1 MPPIDPGILE
11 QIILLQSTLHVMND
25 DLGMA
30 RFLCRGLSRLP
41 SLESVGIYI
50 GEKLISEEAPPPFT
64 EEDCRRL
71 FRILS
76 DGRFTADERNT
87 FESRFRD
94 RFQARWLRIE
104 TALKLYGVLLVVH
117 PEPCFDN
124 LAPYIE
130 NTLNIM
136 ALVIENNRQK
146 TELLNHQTVL
156 ENLVLK
162 RTRALQKNVRKLEVE
177 VAERK
182 RAEERLSEALAW
194 HEALFDGSRDAVF
207 ISDAS
212 ARFIEVNEA
221 ACRLTGYA
229 KPELLAMRIPD
240 LHEAVDLDAF
250 RNFHSR
256 IMAGEAIVSE
266 APVLRKDGRK
276 VDTEFNNQ
284 RVVIGDT
291 AYMHTAARDISDR
304 KQAEKALRES
314 TERFQKVFHS
324 QLDAIFVLNAET
336 PPRIIDCNTAA
347 TRVFGYPPQELIGRT
362 VRRLHVDESH
372 LRSFQEKL
380 YQSMT
385 SKGVLK
391 DMPFSMK
398 RKDGAVFPSEHT
410 VLELTESAGERT
422 GWISVIRD
430 RSDRKQME
438 DRLRQAQK
446 MEAIGALAGGIA
458 HDFNNLLFPIL
469 GISELLMEDLPPGD
483 PNHDSAAEIYKAAR
497 RAGELTNQILS
508 FSRQTDHKKSPI
520 EVQAILKEVL
530 KLSRSTIP
538 AYIDILQDIQKDCG
552 PVLADP
558 TQLHQIAMNLITNAY
573 HAVEPEGG
581 RISVRLREI
590 ESSPPEM
597 TGAPLGPGRYVR
609 LTVSDTGCGIE
620 PAVMEKI
627 FEPYFTTKKKGK
639 GTGLGLSVVYG
650 IVKEHGGEIR
660 VSSDLGIGAEFDVY
674 LPVVKPPSRTAAA
687 APAEPLPIGTER
699 VLMVDDEAPIVRLVT
714 QMLERLGYRVAGQTG
729 SLDALEAF
737 EADPDAYD
745 LVITDMSMPHLPGDR
760 LSRELIAIRPDLPI
774 IICTGFSEKI
784 DPEIA
789 RSLGIRGFLMK
800 PIVQS
805 DLARLV
811 RKVLDEK
818 QEE

>member
-11 QIILLQSTLHVMND
+11 QIILLQSTLHVMQD
-25 DLGMA
+25 DRGMA
-30 RFLCRGLSRLP
+30 KFLCRGLSRLP
-41 SLESVGIYI
+41 SLASVSIYI
-50 GEKLISEEAPPPFT
+50 GEKLISEEAPAPFAK
-64 EEDCRRL
+64 EDCRRL

-76 DGRFTADERNT
+76 DGRFTADEQNA
-87 FESRFRD
+87 FESQFRD
-94 RFQARWLRIE
+94 QFQARWLRIE
-104 TALKLYGVLLVVH
+104 TALKLYGVLLIEH

-146 TELLNHQTVL
+146 TELMNHQAVL

-162 RTRALQKNVRKLEVE
+162 RTRALQKNVHRLEVE
-177 VAERK
+177 VAERR
-182 RAEERLSEALAW
+182 RAEDRLSEALAW
-194 HEALFDGSRDAVF
+194 HETLFNGSRDAVF

-212 ARFIEVNEA
+212 ARFIEVNDA
-221 ACRLTGYA
+221 ACRLTGYDR
-229 KPELLAMRIPD
+229 PELLTMRIPD
-240 LHEAVDLDAF
+240 LHEEIDLDAF
-250 RNFHSR
+250 RKFHGR

-266 APVLRKDGRK
+266 APILRKDGQK
-276 VDTEFNNQ
+276 IDTEFNNQ

-291 AYMHTAARDISDR
+291 AYMHTAARDISKR

-314 TERFQKVFHS
+314 TERFQKVFNS
-324 QLDAIFVLNAET
+324 QLDAIFVLDAET
-336 PPRIIDCNTAA
+336 PARIIDCNTAV
-347 TRVFGYPPQELIGRT
+347 TRIFGYEPQELIGRT
-362 VRRLHVDESH
+362 VRRLFVDENR
-372 LRSFQEKL
+372 LDAFQKKL
-380 YQSMT
+380 YQRMKSE
-385 SKGVLK
+385 GVLK
-391 DMPFSMK
+391 DMPFTMK
-398 RKDGAVFPSEHT
+398 RKDGAAFPSEHT
-410 VLELTESAGERT
+410 VLELTNEIGERT

-430 RSDRKQME
+430 LTDRKQME

-469 GISELLMEDLPPGD
+469 GISEMLLEDLPPGD
-483 PNHDSAAEIYKAAR
+483 PNHDSAGEIYKAAR

-530 KLSRSTIP
+530 KLSRATIP

-558 TQLHQIAMNLITNAY
+558 TQVHQIAMNLITNAY

-590 ESSPPEM
+590 GESPAEM
-597 TGAPLGPGRYVR
+597 TDTPLRPGRYVR

-660 VSSDLGIGAEFDVY
+660 VSSELGQGTAFDVY
-674 LPVVKPPSRTAAA
+674 LPVVKPPSRTATADA
-687 APAEPLPIGTER
+687 AEPFPTGTER
-699 VLMVDDEAPIVRLVT
+699 VMMVDDEAPIVRLVT
-714 QMLERLGYRVAGQTG
+714 QMLERLGYQVTG
-729 SLDALEAF
+729 KTDSIDALEAF
-737 EADPDAYD
+737 KADPDGYD
-745 LVITDMSMPHLPGDR
+745 LVITDVSMPHLPGDR
-760 LSRELIAIRPDLPI
+760 LSRELIAVRPDLPI

-784 DPEIA
+784 DPKIA

-800 PIVQS
+800 PIVKS

-818 QEE
+818 QEG

>member
-11 QIILLQSTLHVMND
+11 QIILLQSTLHVMQD
-25 DLGMA
+25 ERGMA
-30 RFLCRGLSRLP
+30 KFLCRGLSRLP
-41 SLESVGIYI
+41 AFESVSSYI
-50 GEKLISEEAPPPFT
+50 GGELISEDGSPTFT
-64 EEDCRRL
+64 DEDCRRL
-71 FRILS
+71 FRILE
-76 DGRFTADERNT
+76 DGRYTADERET
-87 FESRFRD
+87 FESQ
-94 RFQARWLRIE
+94 FQHRYQVCWLRIE
-104 TALKLYGVLLVVH
+104 TALKFYGILLIER
-117 PEPCFDN
+117 PDPCFNN

-146 TELLNHQTVL
+146 MELLNHQAVL
-156 ENLVLK
+156 ENLVLE
-162 RTRALQKNVRKLEVE
+162 RTRALQKNVHRLEVE

-182 RAEERLSEALAW
+182 RAEARLSEALAW
-194 HEALFDGSRDAVF
+194 HEALFDGSRDAIF

-212 ARFIEVNEA
+212 ARFIEVNDA
-221 ACRLTGYA
+221 ACRLTGYD

-240 LHEAVDLDAF
+240 LHENADLDAF
-250 RNFHSR
+250 QKFHDR
-256 IMAGEAIVSE
+256 IMAGESIISE
-266 APVLRKDGRK
+266 ASILRKDGRK
-276 VDTEFNNQ
+276 IETEFNNQ
-284 RVVIGDT
+284 QVVIGDT
-291 AYMHTAARDISDR
+291 LYMHTAARDISSR
-304 KQAEKALRES
+304 KQAEKALQES

-324 QLDAIFVLNAET
+324 QLDAILVLTADT
-336 PPRIIDCNTAA
+336 PAHIIDCNTAV
-347 TRVFGYPPQELIGRT
+347 TRIFGYDPQELIGGM
-362 VRRLHVDESH
+362 VGRLHADESP
-372 LRSFQEKL
+372 LQTFQKALSQAE
-380 YQSMT
+380 QT
-385 SKGVLK
+385 EGVLK
-391 DMPFSMK
+391 DMPFTMK
-398 RKDGAVFPSEHT
+398 RKDGTVFPTEQT
-410 VLELTESAGERT
+410 VFELTDDAGNRT

-430 RSDRKQME
+430 LTDRKQME

-458 HDFNNLLFPIL
+458 HDFNNLLFPIM
-469 GISELLMEDLPPGD
+469 GISELLLEDLPPGD
-483 PNHDSAAEIYKAAR
+483 PNHDSVGEIYKAAR

-530 KLSRSTIP
+530 KLSRATIP

-597 TGAPLGPGRYVR
+597 TGAPLHPGRYAR

-620 PAVMEKI
+620 PRVMEKV

-660 VSSDLGIGAEFDVY
+660 VSSEPEQGTAFDVY
-674 LPVVKPPSRTAAA
+674 LPVVDAPSHAAA
-687 APAEPLPIGTER
+687 ADAAEPFPTGTER

-714 QMLERLGYRVAGQTG
+714 QMLERLGYRVAGKTD
-729 SLDALEAF
+729 SRNALAAF
-737 EADPDAYD
+737 KGDPDGYD
-745 LVITDMSMPHLPGDR
+745 LVITDVSMPHLPGDR

-789 RSLGIRGFLMK
+789 RAQGIRGFLMK
-800 PIVQS
+800 PIVKS

-811 RKVLDEK
+811 RKVLDER
-818 QEE
+818 QGD